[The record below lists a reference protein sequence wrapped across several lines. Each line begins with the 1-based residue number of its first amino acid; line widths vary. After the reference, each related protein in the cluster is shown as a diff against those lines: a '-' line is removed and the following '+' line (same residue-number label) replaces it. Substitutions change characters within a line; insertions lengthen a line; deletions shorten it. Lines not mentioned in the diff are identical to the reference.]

1 MNKIHPT
8 NIIADSAKIGNNVTI
23 GAYNVIEDDVI
34 IGNNVTI
41 GNFNTIG
48 QYTEIGDESSIVHNS
63 SIGAIPQDKKFGGEK
78 TKLIIGK
85 RTIIREFVTL
95 NRGTKA
101 TGETNI
107 GDDVL
112 IMTGV
117 HVAHD
122 CIIGNNAILVNLVT
136 LGGHV
141 EVGDWAILGGVTS
154 VHQFCKIG
162 KHVMLAANSKVVQD
176 VPPYILG
183 GKHPLR
189 YAGIN
194 ALGLSRRGFSDED
207 KAIIK
212 KVYRYYFRSELNPAI
227 SLKKIKE
234 EFQNNEHVDEIINF
248 MEKSDRGII

>member
-183 GKHPLR
+183 AKHPLQ

>member
-1 MNKIHPT
+1 MSNIHPT
-8 NIIADSAKIGNNVTI
+8 NIISDSAKIGKNVSI

-34 IGNNVTI
+34 IADNVSI

-48 QYTEIGDESSIVHNS
+48 QYTEIADGCQIFHNS
-63 SIGAIPQDKKFGGEK
+63 SIGVVPQDKKFGGEQ

-95 NRGTKA
+95 NRGTNA
-101 TGETNI
+101 TGETSI
-107 GDDVL
+107 GKDVL

-122 CIIGNNAILVNLVT
+122 CIIGDNVILVNLVA

-141 EVGDWAILGGVTS
+141 EIDDWAILGGAS
-154 VHQFCKIG
+154 NVHQFCKVG
-162 KHVMLAANSKVVQD
+162 KHVMLAANSKIVQD
-176 VPPYILG
+176 VPPYILA

-189 YAGIN
+189 YSGIN
-194 ALGLSRRGFSDED
+194 TLGLSRRGFSKDERT
-207 KAIIK
+207 AIK
-212 KVYRYYFRSELNPAI
+212 KAYRYYFRSELNPSI

-234 EFQNNEHVDEIINF
+234 EFEGNHHIDEIIDF
-248 MEKSDRGII
+248 IDKSDRGII

>member
-8 NIIADSAKIGNNVTI
+8 NIISDSAKIGNNVTI
-23 GAYNVIEDDVI
+23 GAYNVIEDDVV

-78 TKLIIGK
+78 SKLIIGK

-101 TGETNI
+101 TGETKI

-122 CIIGNNAILVNLVT
+122 CIIGNNAIF
-136 LGGHV
+136 
-141 EVGDWAILGGVTS
+141 I
-154 VHQFCKIG
+154 
-162 KHVMLAANSKVVQD
+162 
-176 VPPYILG
+176 
-183 GKHPLR
+183 LR
-189 YAGIN
+189 Y
-194 ALGLSRRGFSDED
+194 
-207 KAIIK
+207 IK
-212 KVYRYYFRSELNPAI
+212 TF
-227 SLKKIKE
+227 
-234 EFQNNEHVDEIINF
+234 
-248 MEKSDRGII
+248 

>member
-8 NIIADSAKIGNNVTI
+8 NIISDSAKIGNNVTI
-23 GAYNVIEDDVI
+23 GAYNVIEDDVV

-78 TKLIIGK
+78 SKLIIGK

-101 TGETNI
+101 TGETKI

-122 CIIGNNAILVNLVT
+122 CIIGNNAILVNLVA

-141 EVGDWAILGGVTS
+141 EVGDWAILGGVTN

-183 GKHPLR
+183 GKYPLR